1 MRSALSAWL
10 RGAHRPSQPPIQQRL
25 ATAVLLVELARAD
38 LQRDPGELDL
48 IRRTLAD
55 AFSLSQVEAEAL
67 VDEAIAHAYDAVSLH
82 DYIAVLNREMP
93 VDERERLIGWLWE
106 VAHADGSVDR
116 HEEALIR
123 QLADWLHVRQAF
135 VRQRLRV
142 EGA

>member
-1 MRSALSAWL
+1 MLSALGSWL
-10 RGAHRPSQPPIQQRL
+10 RGAQRASSPPIQQRL

-38 LQRDPGELDL
+38 LQRDPGELEL
-48 IRRTLAD
+48 IRRTLAE
-55 AFSLSQVEAEAL
+55 AFSLSAAEAEAL
-67 VDEAIAHAYDAVSLH
+67 MAEAVAHARDAVSLH
-82 DYIAVLNREMP
+82 DYIAVLNQQMP

-106 VAHADGSVDR
+106 VAHADGRVDR